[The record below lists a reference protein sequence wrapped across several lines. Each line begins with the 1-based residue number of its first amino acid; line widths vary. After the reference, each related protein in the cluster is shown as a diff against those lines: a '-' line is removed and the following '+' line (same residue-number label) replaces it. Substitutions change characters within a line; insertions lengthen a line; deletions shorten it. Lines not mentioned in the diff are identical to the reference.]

1 MNVVEISDEKLV
13 KGCLKGDALYQ
24 KTMFDKFSPRMLG
37 IAQRYTKN
45 SDEAHDI
52 LQETFIKVFNNL
64 AKYKHSGSLEGWV
77 RKICVNS
84 SLDFLRRNKNI
95 KFNDDVDDYEYKL
108 QSTQTNVLDKLAAED
123 LLDVLNELPE
133 GYKTVFNLFVIDGYS
148 HKEIAEQLEISVN
161 TSKSQFSRARGL
173 LKKMIVEK
181 GLL

>member
-13 KGCLKGDALYQ
+13 KGCLKGDQLYQ

-45 SDEAHDI
+45 TDEAHDI

-64 AKYKHSGSLEGWV
+64 VKYKHNGSLEGWV

-84 SLDFLRRNKNI
+84 SLDYLRKNKNL
-95 KFNDDVDDYEYKL
+95 KFNDDVDEIGYKL
-108 QSTQTNVLDKLAAED
+108 ESTQTNVLQDLAAED
-123 LLDVLNELPE
+123 LMAVLNELPE
-133 GYKTVFNLFVIDGYS
+133 GYKAVFNLFVIDGFS

-173 LKKMIVEK
+173 LRKMIIEK

>member
-24 KTMFDKFSPRMLG
+24 KTLFEKFSPRMLG

-64 AKYKHSGSLEGWV
+64 IKYKHNGSLEGWV

-84 SLDFLRRNKNI
+84 SLDYLRKNKNL
-95 KFNDDVDDYEYKL
+95 KFNDDVSELEYKL
-108 QSTQTNVLDKLAAED
+108 QSTETNILEELAAED
-123 LLDVLNELPE
+123 LMGILSQLPE
-133 GYKTVFNLFVIDGYS
+133 GYKAVFNLFVIDGFS

-173 LKKMIVEK
+173 LKKIIIEK
-181 GLL
+181 GLR